1 MKRKYCWSLPVS
13 ATLLCGVCTVLA
25 ADKNPDEDAARVLA
39 PITVHAQR
47 VANLQPASTYAAV
60 ATALRFDPVLDVQ
73 SRGLPEGQADIV
85 VRGGLFEN
93 TGFRVGVATIFD
105 PQTGHYAVE
114 LPIDPAMLGSPQL
127 LTDVDNGLNGFNA
140 SIATV
145 HYGFAAIQA
154 GGSLSAGMGTDDLR
168 HASLRAS
175 EALDLANGRRV
186 GATLSAAGSRGDGTL
201 PFGDHDFKR
210 FALHLQ
216 TTSADSETNAIVG
229 YQDKFFGWPGA
240 YTGFASLPETDRTK
254 LGLILVDHRRS
265 NERGWWEIGT
275 AYRWLEDDYDFD
287 RRTVESGV
295 PGSFEHETRS
305 FSLALAGLQHASG
318 IDWNFF
324 GQLAAD
330 ELVRST
336 DLTDG
341 NFNSRTYMSL
351 SLAPGHQWEL
361 ASGSSLTFLA
371 GLRLDVSNRDEDALL
386 PMMGLTLERP
396 AGAGINRFGL
406 DFSRSSQVP
415 GYTALNSRPAGLFG
429 GNPDLER
436 EYANTVT
443 FSAAHENA
451 QWQARSALF
460 YRRDDDLVDWTFL
473 QGAPFA
479 RQANAVDIDVI
490 GWEGFLAWRSDQLDI
505 ISGYTWMHK
514 NADYGDALVD
524 ASFYALNF
532 AKHRV
537 TLALLYHPWRQF
549 EVRVDN
555 EYRRQQDSVLRS
567 GNLNA
572 FTAALS
578 ATWRP
583 DVIAGSRLTLVVDNA
598 TDSDFQEF
606 PGTPALGR
614 QISLGLGLDW

>member
-1 MKRKYCWSLPVS
+1 MKSKCWWSVPVS
-13 ATLLCGVCTVLA
+13 ATLLCGVCTVFA
-25 ADKNPDEDAARVLA
+25 ADENAHGDAAQVLA

-73 SRGLPEGQADIV
+73 SRGLPEGQADIA

-93 TGFRVGVATIFD
+93 TGFRIGVATIFD
-105 PQTGHYAVE
+105 PQTGHYAVD

-127 LTDVDNGLNGFNA
+127 LTGIDHGLNGFNA

-145 HYGFAAIQA
+145 NYGFSSIQD

-175 EALDLANGRRV
+175 NEIDLASGRRV
-186 GATLSAAGSRGDGTL
+186 GATLAAAGSRGDGTR

-210 FALHLQ
+210 IALHLQ
-216 TTSADSETNAIVG
+216 TRTADTETNAIVG

-240 YTGFASLPETDRTK
+240 YTGFASLPETDHTK
-254 LGLILVDHRRS
+254 LGLIIVDHRR
-265 NERGWWEIGT
+265 NNQRGWWEIGT
-275 AYRWLEDDYDFD
+275 AYRWLKDDYDFD

-295 PGSFEHETRS
+295 PGSFEHETHN

-336 DLTDG
+336 DLTNG
-341 NFNSRTYMSL
+341 QFNSRTYMSL
-351 SLAPGHQWEL
+351 SLAPGHQWAL
-361 ASGSSLTFLA
+361 DSGSSLTLLA
-371 GLRLDVSNRDEDALL
+371 GLRLDVSNQDEDALL

-443 FSAAHENA
+443 LSAQHEDA
-451 QWQARSALF
+451 QWQVRSALF
-460 YRRDDDLVDWTFL
+460 YRHDDDLVDWTFR

-490 GWEGFLAWRSDQLDI
+490 GWEGFLAWRSDRLDI

-514 NADYGDALVD
+514 NADYGEALVD

-549 EVRVDN
+549 EVRLDN
-555 EYRRQQDSVLRS
+555 EYRRQQHSVLRS

-572 FTAALS
+572 FTAAFS

-614 QISLGLGLDW
+614 QVSLGVGLDW